1 MADRSRLHINKLE
14 DFMKWLIKDGWKFEE
29 PEGTWEVLRARKEG
43 RQNPLI
49 VYTKMNAKEHLSVM
63 DRDSGVIGAYLRDC
77 KEKDDVRIMERL
89 TTYKTEC
96 NREMICRYEDCDVC
110 EEYCPHLQE
119 DNCSCL
125 KEILEKLGA
134 YEDAEEQ
141 GLLRRLPCKVGDV
154 VYAITSPFNLG
165 IDMEDELDVFE
176 CVVESIAFYRNG
188 LHQIRLYHKGKF
200 VGWLVRF
207 TDLGKTV
214 FLTREEAENA
224 LEDMKG
230 KV

>member
-1 MADRSRLHINKLE
+1 MQKLNLC
-14 DFMKWLIKDGWKFEE
+14 K
-29 PEGTWEVLRARKEG
+29 EVLENAIGVHKTCEQCG
-43 RQNPLI
+43 IELEPLEM
-49 VYTKMNAKEHLSVM
+49 VAVQAMEELL
-63 DRDSGVIGAYLRDC
+63 AYR
-77 KEKDDVRIMERL
+77 
-89 TTYKTEC
+89 T
-96 NREMICRYEDCDVC
+96 
-110 EEYCPHLQE
+110 
-119 DNCSCL
+119 
-125 KEILEKLGA
+125 
-134 YEDAEEQ
+134 AEEQ

>member
-1 MADRSRLHINKLE
+1 
-14 DFMKWLIKDGWKFEE
+14 
-29 PEGTWEVLRARKEG
+29 
-43 RQNPLI
+43 
-49 VYTKMNAKEHLSVM
+49 
-63 DRDSGVIGAYLRDC
+63 
-77 KEKDDVRIMERL
+77 MERL
-89 TTYKTEC
+89 TLYETIDELSERLNRKHKDTSYRTVLEGYSLGRCNELLDVILSISRKLIEELEAYK
-96 NREMICRYEDCDVC
+96 
-110 EEYCPHLQE
+110 
-119 DNCSCL
+119 
-125 KEILEKLGA
+125 
-134 YEDAEEQ
+134 DAEEQ
-141 GLLRRLPCKVGDV
+141 GLLLRLPCKVGDV

-214 FLTREEAENA
+214 FLTREEAEKA